1 MAYDNQDLRHFQH
14 AAELFD
20 AQDEAQEAQDT
31 VLPNTLTA
39 ILNPQDALEA
49 AHRMQRWYRSTA
61 QGVAHSVFGRDGRR
75 IEGRLAYEAMAQED

>member
-1 MAYDNQDLRHFQH
+1 MAYDNQDLHQFQD
-14 AAELFD
+14 ATELFD
-20 AQDEAQEAQDT
+20 DQDESQEAKDT

-49 AHRMQRWYRSTA
+49 AQRMQRWYRSTA

>member
-1 MAYDNQDLRHFQH
+1 MAYDNQDLHQFH
-14 AAELFD
+14 DATELFD
-20 AQDEAQEAQDT
+20 AQDESQEAKDT

-49 AHRMQRWYRSTA
+49 AQRMQRWYRSTA